1 MESSLEQTVSAARTE
16 AERMRSAIAGSEK
29 DTIVRMTAG
38 QFAALAQLITHLC
51 DQLEPAPGALG
62 DPKYWVPLDV
72 FQRARGLALKFQT
85 ECEELRLCG
94 QTDIT
99 LSPASIISL

>member
-1 MESSLEQTVSAARTE
+1 MDSSLDQTVSIARAE

-29 DTIVRMTAG
+29 DTIVKMTAD
-38 QFAALAQLITHLC
+38 QFAVVAQLITHLC

-72 FQRARGLALKFQT
+72 FQRVRGLAQKFQA
-85 ECEELRLCG
+85 ECEELRLQN

-99 LSPASIISL
+99 LWPTSIASL